1 MRSAPVRLFLVCFIF
16 LVTPL
21 FGAERNRNTIGLAL
35 EGGGAHGLAHIGVLK
50 WMEEHRIP
58 VDYVAGTSMGGLI
71 GGAYATGMRP
81 QEIEQILTQVNW
93 PQTLR
98 GELPFKA
105 LSFRRKED
113 LRELPTSLEFGLKK
127 GIRLPSGFNA
137 GQEIGFILDRIAL
150 PYSSIQ
156 SFAELPIPF
165 RCVAVE
171 LVSGQQEVFN
181 QGSLAVAL
189 RSTMSIPGY
198 FTPVRTSDKI
208 YVDGGLLNNLPV
220 NVVRDMGAGIVIAIH
235 LDQAR
240 LDSKTSLSSL
250 AVLSWSIE
258 AVTSSNERR
267 SLEQADI
274 GISVPLRD
282 ISWEKYT
289 AFEEIIRRGYQAAE
303 KSAAQL
309 LPLALNEQEWAQ
321 HLAGQQER
329 SRLAP
334 AKVDFIEVTGVG
346 PHYQELIG
354 RELQEFAGKPLDQAG
369 LQEKLTEL
377 RGTKRFH
384 TLDYQVVTRNES
396 TGLRIIA
403 REPGYQPPILNMVFN
418 IDGSTYNNPQFS
430 IGARVTFMN
439 AKRPGDEVR
448 IDVAA
453 GSRYLL
459 AGEYYKPLAVGKR
472 WFIAPRAGFD
482 SATFPIYLQAEH
494 IADYRIRQ
502 FFGGIDF
509 GYAINRFSEFR
520 IGYEGGNLK
529 FSRDVG
535 SPTLPELDGRRGLT
549 RLRYAFISLDDPI
562 VPLGGQAVDFN
573 AGWFDSNPGTLRP
586 FPSSEL
592 QYLHFTKL
600 RDVNSVF
607 LIASGGSTF
616 GKNDEGL
623 PVFSLGGPLRL
634 SAYATNELLTNQ
646 YFLFRAGYIRQIKG
660 SDSLLGVR
668 SYFFGAYEIGRAYGV
683 VGQSRLP
690 NDLAVGMIAKTFF
703 GPFLIGGA
711 YGDNGHRKIFFRL
724 GRLF

>member
-1 MRSAPVRLFLVCFIF
+1 MRSALVRVFLACCIL

-21 FGAERNRNTIGLAL
+21 FSAERNRKTIGLAL

-50 WMEEHRIP
+50 WLEEHRIP

-81 QEIEQILTQVNW
+81 QQIEQILTEVNW
-93 PQTLR
+93 PQILR
-98 GELPFKA
+98 GEIPFKA

-113 LRELPTSLEFGLKK
+113 LRAYPTSLEFGLKK
-127 GIRLPSGFNA
+127 GVRLPAGFNA

-156 SFAELPIPF
+156 NFAELPIPF

-171 LVSGQQEVFN
+171 LVSGQQEVFDR
-181 QGSLAVAL
+181 GSLAVAL

-198 FTPVRTSDKI
+198 FTPVRANDKI

-220 NVVRDMGAGIVIAIH
+220 DVVRDMGAETIIAIH
-235 LDQAR
+235 LDQAK
-240 LDSKTSLSSL
+240 LDSKAALSSF
-250 AVLSWSIE
+250 AVLSWSID

-267 SLEQADI
+267 SLQQADI
-274 GISVPLRD
+274 AVSVGLPD

-309 LPLALNEQEWAQ
+309 LPLALTEHEWAE
-321 HLAGQQER
+321 HLAKQQER
-329 SRLAP
+329 GRVAA
-334 AKVDFIEVTGVG
+334 AKMDFIEVTGVG
-346 PHYQELIG
+346 PHYQELIA
-354 RELQEFAGKPLDQAG
+354 RELQDFAGKPLDQAA

-377 RGTKRFH
+377 RGTKRFD
-384 TLDYQVVTRNES
+384 TLDYQLVTRSES

-403 REPGYQPPILNMVFN
+403 KEPSYQPPILNMLAD
-418 IDGSTYNNPQFS
+418 IDGSDYNNPQFS
-430 IGARVTFMN
+430 IGGRVTFMD
-439 AKRPGDEVR
+439 AKRPGNEVR

-453 GSRYLL
+453 GSSYLL
-459 AGEYYKPLAVGKR
+459 AGEYYMPLAVGKP
-472 WFIAPRAGFD
+472 WFIAPRASFD
-482 SATFPIYLQAEH
+482 SAAFPIYLQKEH
-494 IADYRIRQ
+494 IADYRLRQ
-502 FFGGIDF
+502 AVGGIDF

-520 IGYEGGNLK
+520 IGYEAGNLK

-535 SPTLPELDGRRGLT
+535 NPTLPDLDGRRGLS

-562 VPLGGQAVDFN
+562 VPFQGQAVEFN
-573 AGWFDSNPGTLRP
+573 AGWFDANPGSVHP
-586 FPSSEL
+586 FSSSEL
-592 QYLHFTKL
+592 QYLHFTEFHN
-600 RDVNSVF
+600 VNSVF
-607 LIASGGSTF
+607 LTASGGSTF

-646 YFLFRAGYIRQIKG
+646 YFLFRAGYIRRIKG
-660 SDSLLGVR
+660 AESLLGVG
-668 SYFFGAYEIGRAYGV
+668 SYLFGAYEIGKAYGV
-683 VGQSRLP
+683 AGQSRLP
-690 NDLAVGMIAKTFF
+690 TDVAVGVIAKTFF

-711 YGDNGHRKIFFRL
+711 YGDTGHRKIFFRL